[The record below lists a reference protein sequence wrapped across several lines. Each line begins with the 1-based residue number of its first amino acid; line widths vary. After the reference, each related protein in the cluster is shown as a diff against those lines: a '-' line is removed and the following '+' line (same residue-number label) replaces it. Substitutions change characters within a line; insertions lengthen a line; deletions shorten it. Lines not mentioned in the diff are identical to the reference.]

1 MSKTKIGVIGY
12 GFVGKAV
19 ANSFADREDVKV
31 RINDPAYPE
40 LSSSFDK
47 IKEKS
52 DAIFVCLPTPQD
64 DHGECDTSILEGVL
78 EKLLGYEGVVICK
91 STAPPVMYRH
101 LENTLGLKL
110 VHAPEFLT
118 AANANYDYI
127 NPVNVVIGC
136 KHKLWEEASKYILP
150 YIQFAPAN
158 VEYCSIAEAAMF
170 KYVANTMLA
179 MKVIMNNEYA
189 SLCEKFN
196 INWENV
202 AGIASTDSRLGTSH
216 WSVPGP
222 DGQRGFGGACF
233 PKDTS
238 ALLHL
243 ADEIDVDMSMLRTA
257 ITKNFELRSDLSK
270 PNKTKKSNPKPTD
283 VKLKPV
289 SA

>member
-19 ANSFADREDVKV
+19 ANSFADRIDVKV
-31 RINDPAYPE
+31 RINDPAFPDI
-40 LSSSFDK
+40 SKSIDK

-52 DAIFVCLPTPQD
+52 HAIFVCVPTPQD

-78 EKLLGYEGVVICK
+78 EQLLGYEGIVICK
-91 STAPPVMYRH
+91 STAPPILYRQ

-118 AANANYDYI
+118 ASNANYDYI

-136 KHKLWEEASKYILP
+136 KHKLYEEASQFILP
-150 YIQFAPAN
+150 FIQFSPAN
-158 VEYCSIAEAAMF
+158 VEYCSIAEASMF

-189 SLCEKFN
+189 ELCDKMN

-202 AGIASTDSRLGTSH
+202 SGIASSDKRLGHTH
-216 WSVPGP
+216 WKVPGP

-233 PKDTS
+233 PKDTA
-238 ALLHL
+238 ALLNM
-243 ADEIDVDMSMLRTA
+243 ADESDIEMSMLMTA
-257 ITKNFELRSDLSK
+257 IRTNDRLRSDLSK
-270 PNKTKKSNPKPTD
+270 TDKTKN
-283 VKLKPV
+283 
-289 SA
+289 

>member
-1 MSKTKIGVIGY
+1 MSKIKIGIIGY

-19 ANSFADREDVKV
+19 ANSFADRSDVKV
-31 RINDPAYPE
+31 RINDPAFPDI
-40 LSSSFDK
+40 SKSIDK

-52 DAIFVCLPTPQD
+52 HAIFVCVPTPQD

-78 EKLLGYEGVVICK
+78 EQLLGYEGIVICK
-91 STAPPVMYRH
+91 STAPPILYRQ

-118 AANANYDYI
+118 ASNANYDYI

-136 KHKLWEEASKYILP
+136 KHKLYEEASQFILP
-150 YIQFAPAN
+150 FIQFSPAN
-158 VEYCSIAEAAMF
+158 VEYCSIAEASMF

-189 SLCEKFN
+189 ELCDKMN

-202 AGIASTDSRLGTSH
+202 SGIASSDKRLGHTH
-216 WSVPGP
+216 WKVPGP

-233 PKDTS
+233 PKDTA
-238 ALLHL
+238 ALLNM
-243 ADEIDVDMSMLRTA
+243 ADESDIEMSMLMTA
-257 ITKNFELRSDLSK
+257 IRTNDRLRSDLSK
-270 PNKTKKSNPKPTD
+270 TDKTKN
-283 VKLKPV
+283 
-289 SA
+289 

>member
-19 ANSFADREDVKV
+19 ANSFAGKEEVKV
-31 RINDPAYPE
+31 KIHDPAFPDI
-40 LSSSFDK
+40 SKSIDK

-52 DAIFVCLPTPQD
+52 DAIFVCVPTPQY
-64 DHGECDTSILEGVL
+64 DHGGCDTSILEGVL
-78 EKLLGYEGVVICK
+78 EQLLGYEGIVICK
-91 STAPPVMYRH
+91 STAPPILYRH
-101 LENTLGLKL
+101 LENELGLKL

-118 AANANYDYI
+118 AKNANDDYI

-136 KHKLWEEASKYILP
+136 KHKLYEEASQFILP
-150 YIQFAPAN
+150 FIQFAPAN

-189 SLCEKFN
+189 ELCDKMN

-202 AGIASTDSRLGTSH
+202 SEIASSDKRLGHTH
-216 WSVPGP
+216 WKVPGP

-238 ALLHL
+238 ALINM
-243 ADEIDVDMSMLRTA
+243 ADELDIEMSMLMTA
-257 ITKNFELRSDLSK
+257 IRTNDRLRPDLSK

>member
-19 ANSFADREDVKV
+19 VNSFLGKTDVKV
-31 RINDPAYPE
+31 RIHDPAYPE
-40 LSSSFDK
+40 ISKSLDK

-52 DAIFVCLPTPQD
+52 EVIFVCVPTPQD
-64 DHGECDTSILEGVL
+64 DHGECDSSILEAVL
-78 EKLLGYEGVVICK
+78 EQLVGYEGVVISK
-91 STAPPVMYRH
+91 STAPPLLYRQ

-118 AANANYDYI
+118 AANADYDYI

-136 KHKLWEEASKYILP
+136 KHKLWEEASQYILP
-150 YIQFAPAN
+150 YIQFSPAN
-158 VEYCSIAEAAMF
+158 IEYCSIAEAAMF

-202 AGIASTDSRLGTSH
+202 ADIASGDPRLGNSH
-216 WSVPGP
+216 WKVPGP
-222 DGQRGFGGACF
+222 DGENGFGGACF
-233 PKDTS
+233 PKDTA
-238 ALLHL
+238 ALLNM
-243 ADEIDVDMSMLRTA
+243 ADESDIEMSMLMTA
-257 ITKNFELRSDLSK
+257 IRTNDRLRSDLSK
-270 PNKTKKSNPKPTD
+270 SNKTEKSKVKPTN
-283 VKLKPV
+283 VKLEPT

>member
-19 ANSFADREDVKV
+19 ANSFADRIDVKV
-31 RINDPAYPE
+31 RINDPAFPDI
-40 LSSSFDK
+40 SKSIDK

-52 DAIFVCLPTPQD
+52 HAIFVCVPTPQD

-78 EKLLGYEGVVICK
+78 EQLLGYEGIVICK
-91 STAPPVMYRH
+91 STAPPILYRR
-101 LENTLGLKL
+101 LEHELGLKL

-118 AANANYDYI
+118 ASNANYDYI

-136 KHKLWEEASKYILP
+136 KHKLYEEASQFILP
-150 YIQFAPAN
+150 FIQFAPAN

-189 SLCEKFN
+189 ELCDKMN

-202 AGIASTDSRLGTSH
+202 SGIASSDKRLGHTH
-216 WSVPGP
+216 WKVPGP
-222 DGQRGFGGACF
+222 DGQNGFGGACF
-233 PKDTS
+233 PKDTA
-238 ALLHL
+238 ALLNM
-243 ADEIDVDMSMLRTA
+243 ADDSDIELSMLQTA
-257 ITKNFELRSDLSK
+257 IRTNNRLRSDLSK
-270 PNKTKKSNPKPTD
+270 TDKTKNSNPKPSD
-283 VKLKPV
+283 VKLKPI